1 MQTLDYRIVI
11 HMRPNFHDNPQN
23 PYFWC
28 IMKYEEGLSNN
39 GSGWAAT
46 PEQAFIAGVKYLSQL
61 KEPLI

>member
-11 HMRPNFHDNPQN
+11 YMRPNFHDNPQN

-46 PEQAFIAGVKYLSQL
+46 PEQAFIAGVKYLSRL
-61 KEPLI
+61 KSNN